1 MFPHVGNT
9 PRRQP
14 PEIHPITSHCT
25 GSCGAFTM
33 LKPSSLSWDAL
44 ALGTHTSLPPQTM
57 GEQAAPVSPSPPPL
71 PPVSQA
77 ALAPAS
83 YLQDAL
89 GEQPAQEAESVLA
102 PGVKDLPPAL
112 VCGCS

>member
-1 MFPHVGNT
+1 MWAT
-9 PRRQP
+9 PLGVSPQR
-14 PEIHPITSHCT
+14 
-25 GSCGAFTM
+25 FTP
-33 LKPSSLSWDAL
+33 LPLTALEVVVPSRCLSPVPFHGMHWPWEA
-44 ALGTHTSLPPQTM
+44 HTSLLPQTM
-57 GEQAAPVSPSPPPL
+57 GEQAAPAAPSPPPL

-83 YLQDAL
+83 HLQDAL

-112 VCGCS
+112 MCGRS